1 MGAEPGA
8 PRCAAS
14 HMASG
19 SSFPSGLC
27 VCRPGRWEGVLFK
40 DYHLIFISGCGWGC
54 RILCQEDSC
63 LRVLLSHT

>member
-14 HMASG
+14 HVASG

-40 DYHLIFISGCGWGC
+40 DYHLIFIFGCGWAC
-54 RILCQEDSC
+54 WILCQEDSC
-63 LRVLLSHT
+63 LRVLLLHI